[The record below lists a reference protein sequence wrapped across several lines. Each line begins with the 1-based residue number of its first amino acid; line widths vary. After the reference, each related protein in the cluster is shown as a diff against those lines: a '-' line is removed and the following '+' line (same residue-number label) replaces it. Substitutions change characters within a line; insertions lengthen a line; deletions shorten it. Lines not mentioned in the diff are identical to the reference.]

1 MNAHDRARRFHA
13 LHQAGMLILPNAWDA
28 ASAALVAGCGA
39 PAVATT
45 SSGIAWALGVPDGEN
60 LRRSEMVEAVARIA
74 RVVEV
79 PVSADLEAGYGPEP
93 ADVAA
98 TIEAAIDAGASGA
111 NLEDRNRSSDEILWP
126 VDQQGERLAAAR
138 AAADRRGLPFV
149 LNARTDV
156 YLAAVG
162 DPDQREA
169 MTLERARHYQRAGA
183 DCLFVPG
190 LLDLAV
196 IERLVARSPLPINIM
211 YGPGAGLTIADLRAA
226 GVRRVSVGQAIASAA
241 YYVVRAAAAQLLAG
255 DDTALQPAIPHR
267 EMQRLLTRPAA

>member
-39 PAVATT
+39 SAVATT
-45 SSGIAWALGVPDGEN
+45 SSGISWAFGVPDGEN
-60 LRRSEMVEAVARIA
+60 LHRAEMVEAVARIA
-74 RVVEV
+74 RAVEV

-126 VDQQGERLAAAR
+126 VDQQVERLAAAR

-169 MTLERARHYQRAGA
+169 MTLERAGQYRRAGA

-196 IERLVARSPLPINIM
+196 IERLVARSPLPINVM

-241 YYVVRAAAAQLLAG
+241 YYVVRAAAAQLLVG

-267 EMQRLLTRPAA
+267 EMQGLLTRPTV